1 MTTLTVSDLR
11 ADCEAAT
18 PQPYWREPT
27 DSKGLRIARD
37 AQAALK
43 AERMAD
49 EREAFIRAALT
60 LKRLSWVPRR
70 WALEEEAKGN
80 LAKYRSYAAEAKRLW
95 RAARWHLDMARNNRS

>member
-1 MTTLTVSDLR
+1 MSTSSLEDLR
-11 ADCEAAT
+11 RDCIAQT

-27 DSKGLRIARD
+27 DSKGLRVAQD

-43 AERMAD
+43 AERMAE

-80 LAKYRSYAAEAKRLW
+80 LERYRSYAAEAKRLW
-95 RAARWHLDMARNNRS
+95 RAAKWHLDMARDRS